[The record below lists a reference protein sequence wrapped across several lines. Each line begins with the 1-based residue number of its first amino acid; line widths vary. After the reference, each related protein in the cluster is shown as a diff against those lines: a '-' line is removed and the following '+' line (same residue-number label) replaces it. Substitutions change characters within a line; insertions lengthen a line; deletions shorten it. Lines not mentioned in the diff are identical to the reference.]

1 MRKVTV
7 EGREIEILDKAD
19 LTGNILKVRFKDTDE
34 VKNIHSKF
42 IKVIKV
48 EEEKSLKDEVELEMA
63 ELSVEITKLLVKAKN
78 IEMKC
83 KSGKIFDM
91 IESFNGILE
100 MNAKMSDIMIKQ
112 HKLLEK
118 ASKNLK

>member
-48 EEEKSLKDEVELEMA
+48 EEEKSVKDEVELEMA
-63 ELSVEITKLLVKAKN
+63 ELNVEISRLVVKAKKIETKCKKDGIFGVMLSFDDILKMN
-78 IEMKC
+78 IE
-83 KSGKIFDM
+83 IT
-91 IESFNGILE
+91 
-100 MNAKMSDIMIKQ
+100 DIMVKQ

-118 ASKNLK
+118 AAENLK